1 MTSLSLTRELI
12 VPGSDRGT
20 SPLTG
25 VSTPAGTSTLKAEVG
40 RRKRSLSRGAA
51 QRGISTDA
59 VARFRQPTAFQR
71 RPRHSLHRPPGCRL
85 LRRARCRDGLVA
97 TIAMMEMRSISRRR
111 AHRGSPDPTASAT
124 SWNRLECS
132 TLVRLTRRT
141 RAPSCRPRCATR
153 RPSPRRPSRLGETAR
168 GPASGSCEHR
178 TEAQS

>member
-71 RPRHSLHRPPGCRL
+71 RPRHSLHRPPWRDRSQAAQIECRAFARFGYVLLGCRSFL
-85 LRRARCRDGLVA
+85 SLMSFGD
-97 TIAMMEMRSISRRR
+97 
-111 AHRGSPDPTASAT
+111 
-124 SWNRLECS
+124 
-132 TLVRLTRRT
+132 T
-141 RAPSCRPRCATR
+141 RAADRPRER
-153 RPSPRRPSRLGETAR
+153 REAVAAANQHPHHGSNEGDEEQDDAR
-168 GPASGSCEHR
+168 VPCGDVE
-178 TEAQS
+178 